1 LYGTVVAI
9 AISGVIFLIA
19 AVLFYSVVGDKFAK
33 AMGYIS
39 NCGCTT
45 NPLPVGP
52 YIQFLTS
59 MLTNNPAVIFFLGF
73 SFFIWSIILLPALV
87 LISTRAM
94 FAWSFDRLVPTAIA
108 DINDRFHVPMKAI
121 LLTGIIATVGAALSL
136 YTTLVGFAFN
146 LTLVVVSSF
155 IFAGLAAAVF
165 PYSKRARAIYNQ
177 APSFVK
183 KKILGVPVVTIFGV
197 LEFVLFSYLAYLDA
211 TSPALSGPINPYS
224 LGVVAFIYIAAIG
237 IYFGAKWY
245 HKREGIDIGL
255 AFQELPPE

>member
-1 LYGTVVAI
+1 
-9 AISGVIFLIA
+9 
-19 AVLFYSVVGDKFAK
+19 
-33 AMGYIS
+33 
-39 NCGCTT
+39 
-45 NPLPVGP
+45 
-52 YIQFLTS
+52 
-59 MLTNNPAVIFFLGF
+59 
-73 SFFIWSIILLPALV
+73 
-87 LISTRAM
+87 M

-108 DINDRFHVPMKAI
+108 DISDRFHVPMKAI
-121 LLTGIIATVGAALSL
+121 VLTGIIATVGAALSL
-136 YTTLVGFAFN
+136 YTTLVGYAFN

-165 PYSKRARAIYNQ
+165 PYSKKARPIYNQ

-183 KKILGVPVVTIFGV
+183 KRILGLPIVTIFGV
-197 LEFVLFSYLAYLDA
+197 LEFVIFSYLAYLDA

-224 LGVVAFIYIAAIG
+224 LGVVAFIYISAIC